1 MFIPEDIRI
10 MIRKATWSD
19 LDAVEQLYNELHDA
33 KEAGLIPVIWVRGVY
48 PSRATAFSALERND
62 LFVMEEDG
70 KIVGSGIINRIQND
84 FYASVQWRYSVPDEQ
99 VCVLHTMGISPSEFG
114 KGHAGAFLDF
124 YEAYAVQHGC
134 TELRI
139 DTNVNNHVARGMYRR
154 RGYEEVGAVP
164 TVFNG
169 IPGVSL
175 ILLEKHL

>member
-1 MFIPEDIRI
+1 MNIRLEQPKDYREVENLTREAFWNVYAPGCVEHFVLHQYRNNPDFIPE
-10 MIRKATWSD
+10 
-19 LDAVEQLYNELHDA
+19 LD
-33 KEAGLIPVIWVRGVY
+33 
-48 PSRATAFSALERND
+48 
-62 LFVMEEDG
+62 FVMEEDG
-70 KIVGSGIINRIQND
+70 KIVGSGMINRIQND